1 MLTISVLDTRK
12 KTRTNFEKNPE
23 VSNGQNLREH
33 WTVSLNF
40 SISYIK
46 IKTQLI
52 WIVCCDKIHHL
63 VIDYEVC
70 FSLYMSPSVL

>member
-1 MLTISVLDTRK
+1 MKTFIDINFLMLTISVLDTKK

-40 SISYIK
+40 S
-46 IKTQLI
+46 
-52 WIVCCDKIHHL
+52 
-63 VIDYEVC
+63 
-70 FSLYMSPSVL
+70 SVLI